1 MDTKKL
7 RQKIL
12 DLAIRGKLVPQNP
25 NDEPASVLL
34 ERIRAEKQQLIKEG
48 KIKAPKGSKACDTSH
63 YEKIEGPF
71 EIPESWEWV
80 KISDIADVA
89 RGGSPRP
96 IDAYLTNDT
105 DGINWIKIGDAE
117 KGGKYINSTQQK
129 IKPDGLKKSRLVHKG
144 DFLLTNSMS
153 FGRPYI
159 LNVDGCIHDGWLVIS
174 PIGNGITKDY
184 FYHLLSS
191 GFAYEQF
198 SEQASGAVVSNL
210 NKDKVAD
217 SLFPLPP
224 INEQHK
230 IVESIENWIRFVDD
244 IENSSENL
252 GQHIE
257 HFKSKVLSLAIS
269 GKLVPQNPTDEPAIE
284 LLKRINPGFKPCDNS
299 HYPFEI
305 PDSWVFASGKDIFL
319 PMKSTKPSGDEFFYI
334 DIDSVDNKNNVIHSP
349 KRVKTE
355 NAPSRASRFTKK
367 GDVVFSMVRPY
378 LRNIAAVR
386 ENGCIA
392 STGFF
397 VCSPNISI
405 HTDYM
410 FLMMLSSYVIDG
422 LNQFM
427 KGDNSP
433 SINTDN
439 ILSWKYPVPPLNEQI
454 RIVAEVQ
461 RLYQCLEQ
469 IGTHLTK

>member
-1 MDTKKL
+1 ML
-7 RQKIL
+7 FSI
-12 DLAIRGKLVPQNP
+12 PQNGELTLRKFG
-25 NDEPASVLL
+25 DSKLL
-34 ERIRAEKQQLIKEG
+34 
-48 KIKAPKGSKACDTSH
+48 
-63 YEKIEGPF
+63 
-71 EIPESWEWV
+71 
-80 KISDIADVA
+80 
-89 RGGSPRP
+89 
-96 IDAYLTNDT
+96 
-105 DGINWIKIGDAE
+105 
-117 KGGKYINSTQQK
+117 
-129 IKPDGLKKSRLVHKG
+129 
-144 DFLLTNSMS
+144 
-153 FGRPYI
+153 
-159 LNVDGCIHDGWLVIS
+159 
-174 PIGNGITKDY
+174 IT
-184 FYHLLSS
+184 
-191 GFAYEQF
+191 
-198 SEQASGAVVSNL
+198 
-210 NKDKVAD
+210 
-217 SLFPLPP
+217 
-224 INEQHK
+224 
-230 IVESIENWIRFVDD
+230 
-244 IENSSENL
+244 
-252 GQHIE
+252 
-257 HFKSKVLSLAIS
+257 
-269 GKLVPQNPTDEPAIE
+269 
-284 LLKRINPGFKPCDNS
+284 CDNS

-355 NAPSRASRFTKK
+355 NAPSRACRFTKK

-397 VCSPNISI
+397 VCSPNKSI

-439 ILSWKYPVPPLNEQI
+439 ILSWKYPVPPLNEQR

-469 IGTHLTK
+469 IETHLTK